1 MDIRCRKLNC
11 KFNDHFT
18 CRAKS
23 LSITKTAV
31 CKTYVYG
38 SEKKEIDTT
47 KNLFEKTPYFAPMR
61 DSKTLEIK
69 CNAKCIM
76 NHEGVCIAN
85 GITMNDYKLKP
96 CCLTFLEE

>member
-23 LSITKTAV
+23 LSVTKTAI

-61 DSKTLEIK
+61 DSKAVEIK

-76 NHEGVCIAN
+76 NHEGVCVAN